1 MPFLAPDAGRSPT
14 NLLPLAR
21 GLRPPRRPNQLGEEN
36 LGKYFW
42 DLDGRQAMHP
52 LGAQRMTLL
61 ASRSLT
67 RLPSHASWFPVS
79 LSQPPTRHIPQS
91 VDQSCLVLPVVG
103 FVTHVR
109 TACLSG
115 GDSSAAPS
123 GTDRLANA
131 SGSGPGPCLVELATG
146 IFGDPFR
153 RGRDACVRSAVCK
166 HRPPSGSS
174 SLISSWIL
182 SEIFV
187 SSPPF
192 TSPWSK
198 TASRGQDKT
207 KKKPEIRPT
216 PLRISEAHL
225 FLLPLSSPI

>member
-146 IFGDPFR
+146 IFGLFAVGRMHAFGALSANTGLRPGASPSFR
-153 RGRDACVRSAVCK
+153 FGSCRRYSY
-166 HRPPSGSS
+166 PP
-174 SLISSWIL
+174 
-182 SEIFV
+182 
-187 SSPPF
+187 
-192 TSPWSK
+192 
-198 TASRGQDKT
+198 
-207 KKKPEIRPT
+207 
-216 PLRISEAHL
+216 
-225 FLLPLSSPI
+225 PLSPLPGQRQRVEAKIKQRKSPKSVPHP